1 MLIKL
6 SACGARRGVWN
17 FLFADRPVAT
27 VFSCL
32 FLAAGVGLMPE
43 EAIAASGVQVVQYD
57 MGGDVDQR
65 IREVAQLRA
74 QGTEVRIEGT
84 CVSAC
89 TLYLGLPNSCV
100 TTNATLGFHG
110 PRTSIPGIPLPRED
124 FERISSTMATYY
136 PGRIRTWFMSK
147 ARLIT
152 ENYYT
157 ISGAQAVAMG
167 AHRCT

>member
-1 MLIKL
+1 MSIDL
-6 SACGARRGVWN
+6 SACGARRGVWKLLPA
-17 FLFADRPVAT
+17 FRSVAT
-27 VFSCL
+27 ALSCL
-32 FLAAGVGLMPE
+32 FLATGPGLMPGQ
-43 EAIAASGVQVVQYD
+43 ALAASGVQVVQYD

-65 IREVAQLRA
+65 IREVARLRA
-74 QGTEVRIEGT
+74 QGTQVRIEGT

-100 TTNATLGFHG
+100 TATATLGFHG
-110 PRTSIPGIPLPRED
+110 PRTGIPGISLPRED
-124 FERISSTMATYY
+124 FERISSTMASYY
-136 PGRIRTWFMSK
+136 PGQIRTWFMSK
-147 ARLIT
+147 ARMIT